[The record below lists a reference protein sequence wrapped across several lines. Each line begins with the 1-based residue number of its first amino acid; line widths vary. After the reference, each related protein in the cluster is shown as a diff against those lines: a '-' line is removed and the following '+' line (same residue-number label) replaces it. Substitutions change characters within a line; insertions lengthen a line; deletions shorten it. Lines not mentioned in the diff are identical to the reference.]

1 MKPVLPLL
9 LFILIPVSGCIER
22 FYPDIKDYENMLVVE
37 GSITQEHKP
46 YQFYLSHSFPFDD
59 YRAEKESGAIVE
71 IEDNDGNKFPCHE
84 KKKGLYESSPDEF
97 TGRAGKSY
105 RLHITTRDGLHYASD
120 WVTMRSTP
128 EIDSVFYEYR
138 EGDLRADYTRLQGI
152 QIYVNTHDPSNKTF
166 YYRWRYTE
174 TWEFHVPYTSLVK
187 PNADVCWRTDSSRN
201 IYIASTIG
209 LSSNLLKRQPVV
221 FIDNSSNRLAIAYSI
236 LIRQYS
242 LNDQGYQFYKTLV
255 DNNQATGTLFD
266 TPPSQAAGN
275 IYCTTDNR
283 IPVFGFF
290 DASEVKTHRLSVKR
304 ENLPGSFYTTNG
316 YDFCRLVEIPEQDKE
331 QLNLY
336 YRQGYQYYLRY
347 FNSQLDKWMV
357 ILVSE
362 ANCIDCTIDGTNVK
376 PSFWPY

>member
-152 QIYVNTHDPSNKTF
+152 QIYVNT
-166 YYRWRYTE
+166 
-174 TWEFHVPYTSLVK
+174 
-187 PNADVCWRTDSSRN
+187 
-201 IYIASTIG
+201 IQQ
-209 LSSNLLKRQPVV
+209 NLLLP
-221 FIDNSSNRLAIAYSI
+221 L
-236 LIRQYS
+236 
-242 LNDQGYQFYKTLV
+242 
-255 DNNQATGTLFD
+255 
-266 TPPSQAAGN
+266 
-275 IYCTTDNR
+275 
-283 IPVFGFF
+283 
-290 DASEVKTHRLSVKR
+290 EVH
-304 ENLPGSFYTTNG
+304 
-316 YDFCRLVEIPEQDKE
+316 
-331 QLNLY
+331 
-336 YRQGYQYYLRY
+336 
-347 FNSQLDKWMV
+347 
-357 ILVSE
+357 
-362 ANCIDCTIDGTNVK
+362 
-376 PSFWPY
+376 